1 MSRVIVVADD
11 DPSLRM
17 MLVKVLEAAEFEVV
31 AAGDGFEALLKVGE
45 STPCALVIDVSLPGI
60 SGVRLTEVLRSQDA
74 WKDLPIIGISGYE
87 LPVDEARVFTM
98 FMHKPFSPDALVQA
112 LGRLCPPA

>member
-1 MSRVIVVADD
+1 MRTVIVADD

-17 MLVKVLEAAEFEVV
+17 MLVKVLEAANYDVV

-45 STPCALVIDVSLPGI
+45 KKPCALVVDVSLPGI
-60 SGVRLTEVLRSQDA
+60 SGVRLAEVLRSQEA

-87 LPVDEARVFTM
+87 LAADEARVFTQ
-98 FMHKPFSPDALVQA
+98 FMHKPFSTDTLVQA
-112 LGRLCPPA
+112 LARYCGDQ